1 MSRLRFN
8 IVANYAG
15 SAWFVVLSLVFV
27 PVYVKLLGV
36 EAYGLI
42 GFFTSLQILLAPL
55 DLGFSAALT
64 RELARVGDT
73 QEERARAAVLVRT
86 LEAMQWAVAAVIGL
100 GLIALAGPIVRH
112 WLAVTQV
119 GGTNAASALALMG
132 LAIAARWPS
141 SLYSGA
147 LVGLERQVLL
157 SAVRSLFETLRVAGA
172 AAVLVLWRPSL
183 EAFLYWQIGSTALG
197 TLCLRIG
204 VWRSLAPVRR
214 PRVDWGALRG
224 IRRYAAGMAGISVT
238 TVVLTQIDK
247 LVGSHVLSLG
257 AFGLYSL
264 AWSAA
269 AALAQ
274 LAAPLY
280 TGYMPRLTR
289 LVSASDQQALERAY
303 FDATFMM
310 ALVVVPIAVLLAV
323 FAEPVL
329 LLWTRNAGI
338 AAGAAPILAVLVT
351 GMAVNA
357 LSMIPGAILLGS
369 GWTRLP
375 LLFNVTAIIVLVPLI
390 YVLAT
395 RLGATGVAI
404 GWAALYV
411 ANLAIVLPL
420 MHRRLLPGRL
430 RAFYRIALVAPIAP
444 AAVALAARTQLT
456 LPDPLVRPF
465 AFAAAIGGIYL
476 VLLATVA
483 ANRRLLRPASAAG
496 LVARYTRCGRSFPM
510 HSPSGRRR
518 S

>member
-1 MSRLRFN
+1 MSRLHFN

-27 PVYVKLLGV
+27 PVYVHLLGV

-64 RELARVGDT
+64 RELARAGDT
-73 QEERARAAVLVRT
+73 QEQRSRAAVLVRT
-86 LEAMQWAVAAVIGL
+86 LEVLQWTIAGVIGL
-100 GLIALAGPIVRH
+100 GLIVLSGPIVRH
-112 WLAVTQV
+112 WLGVTQV
-119 GGTNAASALALMG
+119 GGTSAASALALMG

-141 SLYSGA
+141 SLYAGA

-157 SAVRSLFETLRVAGA
+157 STLRSAFETLRVAGA
-172 AAVLVLWRPSL
+172 AAVLILWRPSL
-183 EAFLYWQIGSTALG
+183 DAFLYWQIASTALG
-197 TLCLRIG
+197 TLCLRFG
-204 VWRSLAPVRR
+204 VWRSLAPADR
-214 PRVDWGALRG
+214 PRVDWGSLHG

-247 LVGSHVLSLG
+247 LVGSHVLTLR

-269 AALAQ
+269 AALSQ
-274 LAAPLY
+274 LAGPLY

-289 LVSASDQQALERAY
+289 LVSGSDEQALERAY
-303 FDATFMM
+303 FDATFIM
-310 ALVVVPIAVLLAV
+310 ALVVVPIAIVLAV

-338 AAGAAPILAVLVT
+338 AAGAAPVLAVLVI
-351 GMAVNA
+351 GMALNA

-375 LLFNVTAIIVLVPLI
+375 LLFNLTGIIVLAPLI
-390 YVLAT
+390 YVLAS

-404 GWAALYV
+404 GWASLYV
-411 ANLAIVLPL
+411 GNCAIVLPL
-420 MHRRLLPGRL
+420 MHRRLLRGRL
-430 RAFYRIALVAPIAP
+430 LAFYRIALAAPIAP

-465 AFAAAIGGIYL
+465 AFVVAIGAIYL
-476 VLLATVA
+476 VLLASVA
-483 ANRRLLRPASAAG
+483 ASGWLLRPRRPPAS
-496 LVARYTRCGRSFPM
+496 RSPTWL
-510 HSPSGRRR
+510 SIS
-518 S
+518 